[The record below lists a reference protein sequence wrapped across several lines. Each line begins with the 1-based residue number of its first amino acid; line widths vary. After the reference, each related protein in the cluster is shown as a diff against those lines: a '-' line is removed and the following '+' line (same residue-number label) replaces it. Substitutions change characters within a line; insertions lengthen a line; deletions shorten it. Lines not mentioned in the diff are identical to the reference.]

1 MVVKRIWL
9 VIVAMALL
17 AGCAYDT
24 TITPIPEQEERAIG
38 FATGTNAITRA
49 DGHADNSSA
58 EDAYGLKNYHD
69 NFSVWGY
76 KYTNATFNTVFE
88 EQEVTW
94 EDAMWDYTPHRYW
107 DKTAKYYNF
116 YACAPADGWTATVP
130 TSMVES
136 SRVTFSYT
144 GYTADG
150 KSLAQ
155 STEKPTSSDKS
166 LFAAD
171 KSSNTADLMIAH
183 DVIKHN
189 ENHQNN
195 AVSFEF
201 DHILSRL
208 NIALKKSDELKSAE
222 GVVVKLKELKI
233 FKLINKGSFN
243 EVVSGLSAD
252 ELKAG
257 TSKRWSVDATDK
269 NTTGFGVA
277 FDDDG
282 KVVTGSNPYLG
293 TATPT
298 NSIGDDYLYVYQG
311 LVVPQE
317 INYVASDI
325 DIKGTGTKNEAYM
338 KVVYTIDGETF
349 TRYYNLAETFGN
361 VNAPYV
367 VNDRTAYKTDKSQTS
382 ASYAWSADGK
392 TFYANAT
399 TGTTAYTN
407 AEVAYQVEEQTT
419 GGTTTTTYWLNY
431 FAADTE
437 TDETK
442 KKKQIDR
449 ASTGVF
455 YEHGYSDDA
464 HKLDTQPS
472 VVVVIE
478 DKALVPV
485 LRKEISNLCDMT
497 FCEGWQY
504 NLKMTIG
511 PKAIRFNV
519 SIEAWGKGTDQVF
532 AIE

>member
-9 VIVAMALL
+9 VIVAIALL

-49 DGHADNSSA
+49 DGQAENSSA
-58 EDAYGLKNYHD
+58 EDAYGLMNYHD

-76 KYTNATFNTVFE
+76 KYTNTTFNPVFE
-88 EQEVTW
+88 SQEVAW
-94 EDAMWDYTPHRYW
+94 DGSLWDYTPHRYW

-116 YACAPADGWTATVP
+116 YACAPAEDKGWTLTIP
-130 TSMVES
+130 NPMEES
-136 SRVTFSYT
+136 SRLTFSYSN
-144 GYTADG
+144 YTADG

-155 STEKPTSSDKS
+155 STEEPTSSENS
-166 LFAAD
+166 LFATD
-171 KSSNTADLMIAH
+171 ESCNKADLMIAH

-195 AVSFEF
+195 PVSFEF

-208 NIALKKSDELKSAE
+208 NIALMRSEEMETA
-222 GVVVKLKELKI
+222 GAVVKLKELTI
-233 FKLINKGSFN
+233 FNLQEKGSFK
-243 EVVSGLSAD
+243 EVVDGLSSA

-257 TSKRWSVDATDK
+257 TNKRWTASNK
-269 NTTGFGVA
+269 NTTGVGVA

-298 NSIGDDYLYVYQG
+298 NNIGDDYLYVYQG

-325 DIKGTGTKNEAYM
+325 DIKGTGAKNEAYM

-361 VNAPYV
+361 VNAPYE
-367 VNDRTAYKTDKSQTS
+367 VNGRTAYKTDKSQTS
-382 ASYAWSADGK
+382 ASYAWSADEE

-455 YEHGYSDDA
+455 YEYGCSDDA
-464 HKLDTQPS
+464 HKLSTQPK